1 MTVIKQDPRVVKTQ
15 TNLRRALVYLMQHE
29 KLENISVQ
37 KITKTANITRGTFY
51 LHYRDK
57 QDFVEAAMNGIID
70 QLFEHVLEKGTPREV
85 TDGKI
90 LQTMSVSETFSYIEK
105 NADVFT
111 VLLSG
116 QQNHYF
122 YQQLYNRLTE
132 VITNYAKH
140 LKQIK
145 KIMKKINDHN
155 EEDVTLTD
163 CTISEVLSDLNEESF
178 EVDPALLVTII
189 LCRQQN
195 HLSPFFVYFRKSK
208 VITHDNNFVYYKNQ
222 IICPRTFQTLFYMH
236 SNACEIFWKIAFAEG
251 LEHNMF
257 SDICPVNMFY
267 SDNNYKCGEPYEGN
281 GPFGFIDL
289 NFNFAEVLQR
299 IFDHLPT
306 SYETR
311 HLIGK
316 AVILLSDFGGN
327 SLYKDFM
334 TLFRDNYH
342 LFITDEESAIA
353 CEHPDVVEEEIKN
366 FFLKQI
372 ETTSKIKNGKYLL
385 NFK

>member
-116 QQNHYF
+116 QQNRYF

-132 VITNYAKH
+132 VITNYAKG
-140 LKQIK
+140 LG
-145 KIMKKINDHN
+145 
-155 EEDVTLTD
+155 TD
-163 CTISEVLSDLNEESF
+163 L
-178 EVDPALLVTII
+178 
-189 LCRQQN
+189 
-195 HLSPFFVYFRKSK
+195 
-208 VITHDNNFVYYKNQ
+208 
-222 IICPRTFQTLFYMH
+222 
-236 SNACEIFWKIAFAEG
+236 
-251 LEHNMF
+251 
-257 SDICPVNMFY
+257 
-267 SDNNYKCGEPYEGN
+267 
-281 GPFGFIDL
+281 
-289 NFNFAEVLQR
+289 
-299 IFDHLPT
+299 
-306 SYETR
+306 
-311 HLIGK
+311 
-316 AVILLSDFGGN
+316 
-327 SLYKDFM
+327 
-334 TLFRDNYH
+334 
-342 LFITDEESAIA
+342 
-353 CEHPDVVEEEIKN
+353 EEIDVPPADPGRLYYLGAVGVDHPLVGWGVN
-366 FFLKQI
+366 LH
-372 ETTSKIKNGKYLL
+372 TTLHDQQLGEDAQQLC
-385 NFK
+385 

>member
-116 QQNHYF
+116 QQNRYF

-132 VITNYAKH
+132 VITNYAKG
-140 LKQIK
+140 LGT
-145 KIMKKINDHN
+145 DL
-155 EEDVTLTD
+155 EEIDVPLRIQVTFIT
-163 CTISEVLSDLNEESF
+163 S
-178 EVDPALLVTII
+178 ALLGLII
-189 LCRQQN
+189 RWLDGGLIYTPRYMTSS
-195 HLSPFFVYFRKSK
+195 LEKML
-208 VITHDNNFVYYKNQ
+208 NNFASSHLL
-222 IICPRTFQTLFYMH
+222 IISFLDFKTH
-236 SNACEIFWKIAFAEG
+236 NG
-251 LEHNMF
+251 LE
-257 SDICPVNMFY
+257 I
-267 SDNNYKCGEPYEGN
+267 
-281 GPFGFIDL
+281 
-289 NFNFAEVLQR
+289 
-299 IFDHLPT
+299 
-306 SYETR
+306 
-311 HLIGK
+311 
-316 AVILLSDFGGN
+316 
-327 SLYKDFM
+327 
-334 TLFRDNYH
+334 
-342 LFITDEESAIA
+342 
-353 CEHPDVVEEEIKN
+353 
-366 FFLKQI
+366 
-372 ETTSKIKNGKYLL
+372 
-385 NFK
+385 